1 MLFYL
6 SKDPALNVETEI
18 EILKKLNHVS
28 IAVTNDPYS
37 NSFISKYGG
46 VGVKCKALQCKKA
59 GINLGSLICVCMC
72 VYAYMQVFSC
82 HLAKSFTLTFWK
94 DKTV

>member
-28 IAVTNDPYS
+28 IAVKYDPDLKS
-37 NSFISKYGG
+37 CISKYGRG
-46 VGVKCKALQCKKA
+46 AKHFKVIKLALTW
-59 GINLGSLICVCMC
+59 VP
-72 VYAYMQVFSC
+72 
-82 HLAKSFTLTFWK
+82 
-94 DKTV
+94 

>member
-28 IAVTNDPYS
+28 IALKYDPYLKS
-37 NSFISKYGG
+37 LSSKYESA
-46 VGVKCKALQCKKA
+46 KH
-59 GINLGSLICVCMC
+59 
-72 VYAYMQVFSC
+72 FSVIK
-82 HLAKSFTLTFWK
+82 LVLTW
-94 DKTV
+94 VS